1 MSGAPDARRS
11 EEGVAFRGGTFEG
24 KLVAS
29 RILPRFFP
37 LRAVERV
44 LNLGCG
50 EGPQAAAFR
59 GRYRSMVCADLDEGR
74 LRFARRRLREERLRE
89 VAFLRCDAG
98 ALPFPAGSFDAVLA
112 VDLLEHLPDPESAL
126 RECARVLRPEGRLL
140 ASYPLLFDFFD
151 DALEMAASLRARV
164 LGRERRRPAV
174 AVHDRH
180 NQRRSPRGWVA
191 TLTRG
196 GFRVERI
203 RASTLFPPL
212 QLLGVRRFWI
222 EIGAI
227 RRIDSW
233 LCSVPGLRRLGQ
245 SMLLDCRKTSLPV

>member
-11 EEGVAFRGGTFEG
+11 EEGVSFRGGTFEG

-29 RILPRFFP
+29 RILPRFFR
-37 LRAVERV
+37 LRGVERV

-59 GRYRSMVCADLDEGR
+59 GRYGSMVCADLDEGR
-74 LRFARRRLREERLRE
+74 LRFARRRLGEEGLRA
-89 VAFLRCDAG
+89 VSFLRCDAG
-98 ALPFPAGSFDAVLA
+98 ALPFPSGSFDAVLA
-112 VDLLEHLPDPESAL
+112 VDLLEHLPDPERAL

-151 DALEMAASLRARV
+151 DALEWAAGLRARV
-164 LGRERRRPAV
+164 LRRERRQAAV
-174 AVHDRH
+174 AVWDRH
-180 NQRRSPRGWVA
+180 NQRRSPRGWIEA
-191 TLTRG
+191 LSRG
-196 GFRVERI
+196 GFRVERM

-227 RRIDSW
+227 RRIDAG
-233 LCSVPGLRRLGQ
+233 LCSIPGLRRLGQ
-245 SMLLDCRKTSLPV
+245 AMLLDCGKFPPPT